1 MILYILIILII
12 LYFVIPYFKKE
23 GFEDMSNE
31 YKTYLNEKIYNNFY
45 TKLYDNLIHTI
56 PYEKE
61 VIEIVYQY
69 FESNP
74 NVLITGSRTGHNVQ
88 LLSNLCEVTGLDN
101 SREMVKISKY
111 KYPNNLYIYGEY
123 TEKSIFQK
131 NKFTHIIC
139 PLFTIYRVD
148 LAMYLD
154 TMYEWLVHKGY
165 LGIVTMNNEFHISQ
179 IQNLK
184 PSKLLTLNY
193 DYTIELKNNMLLET
207 LTNKQG
213 YKRTN
218 KLELKDI
225 SNLEED
231 AKITGFKLIQ
241 IFDIPNNKG
250 LKLHLFQKK

>member
-12 LYFVIPYFKKE
+12 LYFIIPYFKKE
-23 GFEDMSNE
+23 GFEDMNNE
-31 YKTYLNEKIYNNFY
+31 FKTYLNEKIYNNFY

-56 PYEKE
+56 PYETE
-61 VIEIVYQY
+61 AIQILYQY

-88 LLSNLCEVTGLDN
+88 LLSNICEVTGLDN
-101 SREMVKISKY
+101 SREMVKMSKY
-111 KYPNNLYIYGEY
+111 KYPNNLYIYGDY
-123 TEKSIFQK
+123 TEKSLFQK
-131 NKFTHIIC
+131 NKFTHIFC

-148 LAMYLD
+148 LELYLD
-154 TMYEWLVHKGY
+154 TIYEWLVHKGY
-165 LGIVTMNNEFHISQ
+165 LGIITINKDFHISQ

-184 PSKLLTLNY
+184 PSKHLTLKY
-193 DYTIELKNNMLLET
+193 DYNIELKNNILLET

-231 AKITGFKLIQ
+231 AKITGFKLIKK
-241 IFDIPNNKG
+241 FDIPNNKG
-250 LKLHLFQKK
+250 LNLYLFQKK

>member
-1 MILYILIILII
+1 
-12 LYFVIPYFKKE
+12 
-23 GFEDMSNE
+23 
-31 YKTYLNEKIYNNFY
+31 
-45 TKLYDNLIHTI
+45 
-56 PYEKE
+56 
-61 VIEIVYQY
+61 
-69 FESNP
+69 
-74 NVLITGSRTGHNVQ
+74 
-88 LLSNLCEVTGLDN
+88 
-101 SREMVKISKY
+101 MVKISKY